1 MAGRIL
7 IVGGSASQCDQLR
20 TKLASAFYQVATVA
34 SGAEALRSIDDL
46 HPDLVLSATMLPDMC
61 SSGFCTRL
69 RSLPGHADTPLV
81 LLCEK
86 DQPERRLALLAVG
99 ADDVIARPVEDI
111 LLLARLRNLIHR
123 SRAQD
128 ELQLRNDTQR
138 ALGLSELPRNFDR
151 PARISL
157 VPLDPEADVALM
169 ATRLRIN
176 LGAQVRILAPGHLLK
191 QGVTPAE
198 AIVLIDNPAAPE
210 AGLAFLSQLR
220 TARAR
225 RRAALVYVTEPER
238 AEYAAR
244 ALDLGADE
252 LLHRGPDALELALRL
267 PRLINRRRRA
277 EQHHAALRNGL
288 RAAIIDPLTGLYN
301 RRYAMPELAR
311 LAQQAAE
318 LEQPLALL
326 IADLDHFKKVNDHW
340 GHSIGDRVLATT
352 ARALSD
358 ALRPRDLVAR
368 VGGEEFLIALPGSDA
383 EAALATARQLRE
395 RIAGLTL
402 PLIGPGGGSQAGIA
416 LTISIGI
423 AFTEPGSNPVETVLR
438 RADGALYAAK
448 QAGRNQVRLAE
459 PERQPQPWLNIREL
473 RRI

>member
-20 TKLASAFYQVATVA
+20 TKLASAFYQVATA
-34 SGAEALRSIDDL
+34 PSGSEALRSIDDI
-46 HPDLVLSATMLPDMC
+46 HPDLVLAATMLPDMC
-61 SSGFCTRL
+61 SREFCTRL
-69 RSLPGHADTPLV
+69 RTLPGHADTPLV

-86 DQPERRLALLAVG
+86 DHPEQRLALLAVG
-99 ADDVIARPVEDI
+99 ADDVIARPLEAI

-123 SRAQD
+123 ARAQD
-128 ELQLRNDTQR
+128 ELRLRNDTQR
-138 ALGLSELPRNFDR
+138 ALGLSEPPRNFDR

-157 VPLDPEADVALM
+157 VPLDPQADVAAI

-176 LGAQVRILAPGHLLK
+176 LGAQVRILAPGHLL
-191 QGVTPAE
+191 QHNTTPAE
-198 AIVLIDNPAAPE
+198 AIVLIDSPDDPG
-210 AGLAFLSQLR
+210 AGLALLSQLR

-225 RRAALVYVTEPER
+225 RRAALVYVTTPDR
-238 AEYAAR
+238 ADHAAR

-277 EQHHAALRNGL
+277 EQHHAALRDGL
-288 RAAIIDPLTGLYN
+288 RAAMIDPLTGLYN
-301 RRYAMPELAR
+301 RRYAMPEVAR
-311 LAQQAAE
+311 LAQEAAE
-318 LEQPLALL
+318 LEQPLGLL

-340 GHSIGDRVLATT
+340 GHSTGDRVLVAT

-358 ALRPRDLVAR
+358 ALRAQDLVAR

-383 EAALATARQLRE
+383 ESALATARQLRE
-395 RIAGLTL
+395 RVAGLTL
-402 PLIGPGGGSQAGIA
+402 PLIGPGSGSHAWIA
-416 LTISIGI
+416 PTISIGI
-423 AFTEPGSNPVETVLR
+423 AFTEPGPNSVEVALR

-448 QAGRNQVRLAE
+448 QAGRNQVRQAE
-459 PERQPQPWLNIREL
+459 PEGQPQPWLTVKEL
-473 RRI
+473 GGI